1 VLLIKKIWTK
11 KTTGVLWRVKRMG
24 KMAMLISC
32 VLVAAA
38 MDCSTMPQQMQEFAA
53 QMTPANKAIF
63 CGKFT
68 DSQRASAMQMA
79 ATPDA
84 AGAVMSPD
92 EAVQKVSG
100 AKGKVPTG
108 CPVK

>member
-1 VLLIKKIWTK
+1 
-11 KTTGVLWRVKRMG
+11 MG

-53 QMTPANKAIF
+53 QMTAANKAIF
-63 CGKFT
+63 CGQFT
-68 DSQRASAMQMA
+68 DGQRASAMQMA
-79 ATPDA
+79 AAPDA
-84 AGAVMSPD
+84 TGAVMSPD

-100 AKGKVPTG
+100 ASGATPRGKVPTG